1 MGRLCLL
8 VVLSFLAHGSGS
20 SQTSTEG
27 AAGMFLPLPVG
38 RLGLSGAHTHV
49 VTSPRQYLSPV
60 PQAGDPRTGE
70 PGPAGADRKMHLSR
84 PQKSVGQR
92 STWGGVF
99 QPCYVLTVRLR
110 QVTELLWA
118 CDLPGGE
125 SESQAGPH
133 GAWGF
138 TD

>member
-27 AAGMFLPLPVG
+27 AAGMLLPLPVG

-49 VTSPRQYLSPV
+49 VTSPRQHLSPV

-70 PGPAGADRKMHLSR
+70 PGPAGADRKMHR
-84 PQKSVGQR
+84 PQKRSAGQR
-92 STWGGVF
+92 STLGGAYSS
-99 QPCYVLTVRLR
+99 PAMSSL
-110 QVTELLWA
+110 
-118 CDLPGGE
+118 
-125 SESQAGPH
+125 
-133 GAWGF
+133 
-138 TD
+138 